1 MAGCNEVQS
10 SSVNTDFNASRMEE
24 VFRYW
29 SKKTNIKN
37 RFSTPEGLYLDEM
50 SYKALKSYASDV
62 LDYPW
67 VREQNFTDKQ
77 IDRLKVAIDGF
88 EKDLGGKFRNI
99 AGIAATPRGL
109 ARLDPASQDMLMG
122 LERAKN
128 YERNQISFTEQS
140 IQEVKDLILAAH
152 VNKQKGSKI
161 FGNKSYK
168 QYRDIRKKILKAK
181 NENVETDV
189 HAEIEGFFRQDNG
202 RLLKEYSELVKL
214 RSVKAEGE
222 SISELKK
229 AMETG
234 YINEL
239 GKKVSYDPLIE
250 KAVLKS
256 HDLLNRSGKINIIAL
271 NKMAEVIDLKYS
283 KYSNERRAIIDK
295 LQAASKRIDDGM
307 ARGDYYPKITLETMY
322 EMKAKLE
329 DILPQGNMNKLNNNL
344 NELISISDGLLA
356 QVSQPPKNTKAA
368 SRNLNLLWE
377 SDPYVILDQ
386 YSRDAIQFNKNIHIQ
401 HQYLEAMK
409 MIPHAKTDFLK
420 GLKTF
425 IMEEYL
431 VANDVGKEQRPE
443 WVNNTVRI
451 VNGFQTARTMG
462 LNVTGGVK
470 NAGSVVHFLSKV
482 GRKAVVDSKQAYNGN
497 RELRNIVDRVEQEA
511 GFLFT
516 PSEST
521 ILMEGLVGRDNY
533 RQGDLKFDQSK
544 GDYVYRDQ
552 PVRDLMEKVGNK
564 TLGGLLTFHRWT
576 ENGQRRFMFRTSFIQ
591 KYQELVSTSNLEPKV
606 AERFAK
612 NFALKMVNGWAYE
625 YSPFAKNK
633 YVRGDGYIVDEIGET
648 YIVKNHAVP
657 VSQRIAFHLLH
668 YPMSLLETHIS
679 ELKGAGQSIKAGNF
693 DSPEMRYLMN
703 YAGVF
708 GMIQLG
714 SILMNA
720 NLNNILE
727 NETLNRISRIYRDLY
742 DYDNDDRATFGLLSE
757 VTGPTVGHLKY
768 LSIVSGLTKLDTPAK
783 KILLGNVDYTDD
795 TEATR
800 RYRDYQYSTEFGRF
814 KHKTWKAL
822 RDGRSSDLFYNYLL
836 LYPEPWIKSA
846 RKKIGLKKSKS
857 KFSTEQVLRS
867 LSNL

>member
-1 MAGCNEVQS
+1 
-10 SSVNTDFNASRMEE
+10 
-24 VFRYW
+24 
-29 SKKTNIKN
+29 
-37 RFSTPEGLYLDEM
+37 
-50 SYKALKSYASDV
+50 
-62 LDYPW
+62 
-67 VREQNFTDKQ
+67 
-77 IDRLKVAIDGF
+77 
-88 EKDLGGKFRNI
+88 
-99 AGIAATPRGL
+99 
-109 ARLDPASQDMLMG
+109 
-122 LERAKN
+122 
-128 YERNQISFTEQS
+128 
-140 IQEVKDLILAAH
+140 
-152 VNKQKGSKI
+152 
-161 FGNKSYK
+161 
-168 QYRDIRKKILKAK
+168 
-181 NENVETDV
+181 
-189 HAEIEGFFRQDNG
+189 
-202 RLLKEYSELVKL
+202 
-214 RSVKAEGE
+214 
-222 SISELKK
+222 
-229 AMETG
+229 
-234 YINEL
+234 
-239 GKKVSYDPLIE
+239 
-250 KAVLKS
+250 
-256 HDLLNRSGKINIIAL
+256 
-271 NKMAEVIDLKYS
+271 
-283 KYSNERRAIIDK
+283 
-295 LQAASKRIDDGM
+295 
-307 ARGDYYPKITLETMY
+307 
-322 EMKAKLE
+322 
-329 DILPQGNMNKLNNNL
+329 
-344 NELISISDGLLA
+344 
-356 QVSQPPKNTKAA
+356 
-368 SRNLNLLWE
+368 
-377 SDPYVILDQ
+377 
-386 YSRDAIQFNKNIHIQ
+386 
-401 HQYLEAMK
+401 
-409 MIPHAKTDFLK
+409 
-420 GLKTF
+420 
-425 IMEEYL
+425 MEEYL

-443 WVNNTVRI
+443 WVNSTVRI

-482 GRKAVVDSKQAYNGN
+482 GRKAIVGSKQAYNGN
-497 RELRNIVDRVEQEA
+497 QKLRTIVDRVEQEA

-516 PSEST
+516 PGESA
-521 ILMEGLVGRDNY
+521 ILMEGLVGRDGY
-533 RQGDLKFDQSK
+533 KRSDLKFDQSK
-544 GDYVYRDQ
+544 GQYVYRDES
-552 PVRDLMEKVGNK
+552 VRDLIDKSANK
-564 TLGGLLTFHRWT
+564 TLGTLLTFHRWT

-591 KYQELVSTSNLEPKV
+591 KYQELIATSNLEPRV

-625 YSPFAKNK
+625 YAPFAKNK

-648 YIVKNHAVP
+648 YVVANHLKP

-857 KFSTEQVLRS
+857 KFSTEEVLRS

>member
-10 SSVNTDFNASRMEE
+10 SSVNTDYNASRMEE

-62 LDYPW
+62 LDFPW

-77 IDRLKVAIDGF
+77 LSRLKVAIDGF

-109 ARLDPASQDMLMG
+109 ARLDPASQKMMMG

-128 YERNQISFTEQS
+128 YERNQIAFTEQS
-140 IQEVKDLILAAH
+140 IQEVKDLILVAH
-152 VNKQKGSKI
+152 VNRQKGSKI
-161 FGNKSYK
+161 LGNKSYK
-168 QYRDIRKKILKAK
+168 EYRSIRKKILKAK
-181 NENVETDV
+181 DENVELK
-189 HAEIEGFFRQDNG
+189 AYKEIENFFRQDNG
-202 RLLKEYSELVKL
+202 RLLNEYNELVKL
-214 RSVKAEGE
+214 RSKKKEGDLK
-222 SISELKK
+222 SELDI
-229 AMETG
+229 AIENG
-234 YINEL
+234 YINAE
-239 GKKVSYDPLIE
+239 GVKTNYDKKIVQ
-250 KAVLKS
+250 AVMKS
-256 HDLLNRSGKINIIAL
+256 HDLLDRSGRIDIIAL
-271 NKMAEVIDLKYS
+271 NKVADLVDLKYS
-283 KYSNERRAIIDK
+283 KFSNERRAVVDK
-295 LQAASKRIDDGM
+295 LQSAAKRIEDGIV
-307 ARGDYYPKITLETMY
+307 RGDYYPKITLETMY
-322 EMKAKLE
+322 DIKSKLE

-344 NELISISDGLLA
+344 NELMSISDGLLA

-377 SDPYVILDQ
+377 SDPYVILDR
-386 YSRDAIQFNKNIHIQ
+386 YSRDAIQFNKNVHIQ
-401 HQYLEAMK
+401 HQYLDAMK

-443 WVNNTVRI
+443 WVNSTVRI
-451 VNGFQTARTMG
+451 FNGFQTARTMG

-482 GRKAVVDSKQAYNGN
+482 GRKAVVDSRQAYNGS

-516 PSEST
+516 PGESA
-521 ILMEGLVGRDNY
+521 ILMEGLVGRDGY
-533 RQGDLKFDQSK
+533 KRSDLKFDQSK
-544 GDYVYRDQ
+544 GQYVYRDES
-552 PVRDLMEKVGNK
+552 VRDLIDKSANK
-564 TLGGLLTFHRWT
+564 TLGTLLTFHRWT

-591 KYQELVSTSNLEPKV
+591 KYQELIATSNLEPRV

-625 YSPFAKNK
+625 YAPFAKNK

-648 YIVKNHAVP
+648 YVVANHLKP

-768 LSIVSGLTKLDTPAK
+768 LSIVSGLIKLDTPAK

-857 KFSTEQVLRS
+857 KFSTEEVLRS